1 MNEETED
8 KRLYSED
15 DLSKQLYRLRK
26 LNEELATINA
36 RRQRELDET
45 AAWYESEAKSIN
57 ANIEEANALID
68 DYARRRIEEDSW
80 WKYAGRNGKVSKK
93 KETKWGYDKKKIL
106 EAGVDDKFIKIKT
119 TRELDWAEYKKTLTE
134 IDDGRLVNENGEVV
148 ASAKVTHGLKITIKP
163 TEG

>member
-36 RRQRELDET
+36 RRQKELDET
-45 AAWYESEAKSIN
+45 AAWYESESKSIN

-93 KETKWGYDKKKIL
+93 KETKWGLRQEED
-106 EAGVDDKFIKIKT
+106 
-119 TRELDWAEYKKTLTE
+119 
-134 IDDGRLVNENGEVV
+134 
-148 ASAKVTHGLKITIKP
+148 S
-163 TEG
+163 

>member
-1 MNEETED
+1 MTEEVKDNRIQSEDELAKKLYKLRMLNAELAKNDARRQKELEETE
-8 KRLYSED
+8 
-15 DLSKQLYRLRK
+15 
-26 LNEELATINA
+26 
-36 RRQRELDET
+36 
-45 AAWYESEAKSIN
+45 AWYQPETKRINDEIAKTN
-57 ANIEEANALID
+57 ELID

-93 KETKWGYDKKKIL
+93 KETKWSYDKKKIL
-106 EAGVDDKFIKIKT
+106 EAGVDDKFIKVKT

-148 ASAKVTHGLKITIKP
+148 VSAKVTHGLNITIKP

>member
-26 LNEELATINA
+26 LNEELATIN
-36 RRQRELDET
+36 
-45 AAWYESEAKSIN
+45 
-57 ANIEEANALID
+57 
-68 DYARRRIEEDSW
+68 ARRRIEEDSW

-106 EAGVDDKFIKIKT
+106 EAGVDDKFIKVKT

-148 ASAKVTHGLKITIKP
+148 VSAKVTHGLKITIKP